1 MIPVQLQW
9 CEEEVL
15 NQPEREPFGSSK
27 EALNLRR
34 LPSSSFSVK
43 EKVLVKK
50 KKNVKASEI
59 ENWCLNLVAI
69 NELRIENEED
79 LLNE

>member
-1 MIPVQLQW
+1 
-9 CEEEVL
+9 
-15 NQPEREPFGSSK
+15 
-27 EALNLRR
+27 
-34 LPSSSFSVK
+34 
-43 EKVLVKK
+43 LVKK